1 MINETDIEAFEYYN
15 DMTID
20 ISMTEYSEFAEK
32 TAIYP
37 EEAQIVYPALGLA
50 GEAGEVANKVKK
62 MIRDD
67 RLDRDAIAS
76 ELGDCLWYIAQ
87 LCRDLNVD
95 MASVARKNL
104 DKLSMRKQKGTLQG
118 NGDAR

>member
-1 MINETDIEAFEYYN
+1 MINQTDIEAFEYYN

-37 EEAQIVYPALGLA
+37 EEAEIVYPALGLA

>member
-20 ISMTEYSEFAEK
+20 ISMTEYSEFAEQ

-37 EEAQIVYPALGLA
+37 EEAEIVYPALGLA

-62 MIRDD
+62 MI
-67 RLDRDAIAS
+67 
-76 ELGDCLWYIAQ
+76 
-87 LCRDLNVD
+87 CRDLNVD

-104 DKLSMRKQKGTLQG
+104 DKLSIRKQEGTLQG